1 MNNMDKSLEL
11 VPNIID
17 LKEDSG
23 DIYDSLIEE
32 VRSNRKNSRDMLDK
46 IKGYVEKIDMLLPTS
61 NDIKHKFVLE
71 EKIKT
76 ISNLINSQLSV
87 VRAIDDSVKME
98 FDLRKKSNKTDTTN
112 LDIYSLAEAMELVET
127 KKNRG

>member
-1 MNNMDKSLEL
+1 MDNMDKSLEL